1 FSVIAKEIAGGM
13 KSGSVYTIV
22 GKNLLE
28 NTERDNLKD
37 VESSS
42 KTPEAKKGGR
52 LGKEEIRLQNKEIA
66 ELGESL
72 DWKHIGGAG
81 RKEEYI
87 EALNKVKG
95 SSKGGNYID
104 VTLSKNINGKDVTVR
119 INTVDTYKKTG
130 LLTNREAKAAD
141 LINIKITREG
151 LNNPELITIPKGT
164 GASNLEDILKQ
175 IEKTFRNK

>member
-1 FSVIAKEIAGGM
+1 MALAVATYTSGLLPTNTGGKIKFQPEYAYATSTVGALEISKPTFSVIAKEVAGGM
-13 KSGSVYTIV
+13 KSGSVYAIV

-28 NTERDNLKD
+28 NTERDNLKEI
-37 VESSS
+37 ESSS

-52 LGKEEIRLQNKEIA
+52 LGKEETRLQNKEIA

-95 SSKGGNYID
+95 SSKGG
-104 VTLSKNINGKDVTVR
+104 K
-119 INTVDTYKKTG
+119 
-130 LLTNREAKAAD
+130 
-141 LINIKITREG
+141 
-151 LNNPELITIPKGT
+151 
-164 GASNLEDILKQ
+164 
-175 IEKTFRNK
+175 